1 MIWWLRV
8 RRVHPVLT
16 ASVGAFLLLTCVLRD
31 NAVVLPAISVSSGNS
46 VALAF
51 FTPLLVVG
59 AVGQCLDARLLSAE
73 LTGLR
78 PVRWMDTAL
87 VVAATSV
94 VLAGAM
100 AAATLLDATAAA
112 QAGRN
117 TAFLAGLLLL
127 GRGFVGRAAIMTPLC
142 WVFAVVFFGR
152 ESGTSYHGWAVTGQG
167 ASSVSAAVV
176 AAVVFAAGLLV
187 NHYLSRKAP

>member
-59 AVGQCLDARLLSAE
+59 AVGQCLDARLVSAE

-78 PVRWMDTAL
+78 PVAWMDTAL
-87 VVAATSV
+87 VTVAMGV
-94 VLAGAM
+94 VLTGAA

-117 TAFLAGLLLL
+117 AAFLTGLLLSV
-127 GRGFVGRAAIMTPLC
+127 RGFFGRAAIMLPLC

-152 ESGTSYHGWAVTGQG
+152 ESAASYHGWAVTGQG
-167 ASSVSAAVV
+167 ASSVYAAVLASV
-176 AAVVFAAGLLV
+176 AFAAGLVV
-187 NHYLSRKAP
+187 NHYLARKVP